1 MVTDAVLAEYRRV
14 LTYDR
19 IARRHGLTP
28 EEVDRELDE
37 LRRFAVFLE
46 DWAAVE
52 VVTEDPDDNAILAC
66 ALAGQAPFLVSGDPH
81 LLRLG
86 SYQGVRVLTP
96 AAFLL
101 LLREEGR
108 LT

>member
-14 LTYDR
+14 LNYDR

-28 EEVDRELDE
+28 EEVDRELEE
-37 LRRFAVFLE
+37 LRQFALVIE
-46 DWAAVE
+46 EWVE
-52 VVTEDPDDNAILAC
+52 VDVVTEDPDDNVLLAC
-66 ALAGQAPFLVSGDPH
+66 AMAGQASFLVSGDPH

-96 AAFLL
+96 AACLL